1 MTTDFTSGSKPERL
15 KELLSLGLEEP
26 TAQEEIQPSSPLDLF
41 IEKPGSRIGSY
52 ELKRVLGEGAIAV
65 VFLAQQQQPVK
76 RQVALKIIKPGM
88 DSKAIIARFEAER
101 QALALLDHPNIAH
114 IYDAGATEDKRPY
127 FAMEYVEGVTITE
140 YCDRNRLPIKER
152 LDLFLKVCIAVHHAH
167 QKGII
172 HRDIKPSNI
181 LVSLRDGQP
190 VPKVIDFGLAKAISG
205 SLSGRTLVTEQDQ
218 LLGTPEYM
226 SPEQADMANADIDI
240 RSDIYS
246 LGVLLY
252 VLLTGVLPFDF
263 ETFREGGIDHI
274 RNIIRDTDPKTPS
287 TRLTSMGDEAQKVA
301 ESRRTE
307 VATLVRRL
315 HKELEWIPLKAMRKE
330 RSERYQSAS
339 ELAEDIES
347 YLKGAALTAGPPSTI
362 YRLKKIA
369 RRNRALITGIAAVVA
384 VSIAGTIVSTTFAIM
399 AKQEARTSQE
409 ISDFLI
415 NDLLASVQEVGA
427 TKREVTVKSLLD
439 VASERLEGK
448 FDREPLIEASIR
460 NIIGDTYYKISN
472 FEAAASNKKHAIE
485 LRRENLGP
493 NDFQT
498 LQWMMWLGWYYMM
511 NSKYDEAGPI
521 LEDTVDGMRRILSDV
536 DWNLLEA
543 TSRLAWVY
551 YEQGRLDD
559 AEKLQAEALDVVQR
573 KLGPEHVYAPNHMEG
588 LAFVYWK
595 QEDREKALELN
606 KKALE
611 IYSRYP
617 GEYLGDTANVSKSL
631 AWMYTEL
638 GRYSEA
644 EGPYLRALE
653 LRRQMHGDE
662 NRITL
667 TSVGDIGSMYRKW
680 KQYDKAKEYLMQEL
694 ETHQRIFGDEDKGT
708 LNSMIRVAELYR
720 DQEKFVDA
728 EQLLLKA
735 EETARRVLG
744 DDHEITNTSV
754 TNLIALYEAWNKPEK
769 AEKWRARRQ
778 GNGSKEREGEN
789 VQN

>member
-15 KELLSLGLEEP
+15 KELLSLGLEGSIADEETQP
-26 TAQEEIQPSSPLDLF
+26 TSPLDLF

-52 ELKRVLGEGAIAV
+52 ELKRVLGEGAMAV
-65 VFLAQQQQPVK
+65 VYLAQQQQPVK

-88 DSKAIIARFEAER
+88 DSKAIISRFEAER

-127 FAMEYVEGVTITE
+127 FAMEYVEGMTITE

-152 LDLFLKVCIAVHHAH
+152 LDLFLKVCLAVHHAH

-181 LVSLRDGQP
+181 MVSLQDGQP

-205 SLSGRTLVTEQDQ
+205 SLSGRTLVTEQGQ

-226 SPEQADMANADIDI
+226 SPEQSDMANEDIDI

-263 ETFREGGIDHI
+263 ETLRKGGVEHI
-274 RNIIRDTDPKTPS
+274 RQVIRDTDPKTPS
-287 TRLTSMGDEAQKVA
+287 TRLTNLGDKAQKMA

-307 VATLVRRL
+307 VATLVKRL
-315 HKELEWIPLKAMRKE
+315 HKELEWIPLRAMRKE
-330 RSERYQSAS
+330 LSERYQSAS
-339 ELAEDIES
+339 ELAEDIEN

-362 YRLKKIA
+362 YRLKKFV
-369 RRNRALITGIAAVVA
+369 RRNRALITGIAAVIA
-384 VSIAGTIVSTTFAIM
+384 VSITGTIVSTTFAIK
-399 AKQEARTSQE
+399 AERQARISQE

-427 TKREVTVKSLLD
+427 TKREVTVESLLD
-439 VASERLEGK
+439 VASKRLDGK
-448 FDREPLIEASIR
+448 FAGEPLIEASIR
-460 NIIGDTYYKISN
+460 NVIGNTYYNLSN

-485 LRRENLGP
+485 LRRKSLGP

-511 NSKYDEAGPI
+511 NSKYDEAEPI
-521 LEDTVDGMRRILSDV
+521 LEDTIDGMRRILSDV

-551 YEQGRLDD
+551 YEQERFEEAG
-559 AEKLQAEALDVVQR
+559 ELQAKALDVVQR

-595 QEDREKALELN
+595 QGNRKNALEIN
-606 KKALE
+606 RKALE
-611 IYSRYP
+611 IYLRYP
-617 GEYLGDTANVSKSL
+617 GENLGETANVSRSL
-631 AWMYTEL
+631 AWMYMEL

-653 LRRQMHGDE
+653 LRRQMHGDK

-667 TSVGDIGSMYRKW
+667 TSVGDLGSLYRKW
-680 KQYDKAKEYLMQEL
+680 KQYDKAHEFLSKELQ
-694 ETHQRIFGDEDKGT
+694 TRQQVFGDKDEGT
-708 LNSMIRVAELYR
+708 LDSMFRVAELYR
-720 DQEKFVDA
+720 DQDRYDDA
-728 EQLLLKA
+728 EKLLLKA
-735 EETARRVLG
+735 EETARRVFG
-744 DDHEITNTSV
+744 NDHKITNTSV
-754 TNLIALYEAWNKPEK
+754 NNLIALYEAWNKPEN
-769 AEKWRARRQ
+769 AEKWRAKLPAEA
-778 GNGSKEREGEN
+778 GTEK
-789 VQN
+789 